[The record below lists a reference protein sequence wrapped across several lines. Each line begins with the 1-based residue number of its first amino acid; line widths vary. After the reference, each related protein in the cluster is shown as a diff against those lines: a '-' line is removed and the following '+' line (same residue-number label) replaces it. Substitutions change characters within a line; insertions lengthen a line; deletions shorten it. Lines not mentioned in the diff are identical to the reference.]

1 MFIVSDVRRKPF
13 HTESELASF
22 AKKFRLATGKSRAQ
36 AARELGV
43 ARPTVFQAEENPE
56 LSLFK
61 LRKRIIER
69 YSPFKV
75 IGPVYLL
82 ERK

>member
-1 MFIVSDVRRKPF
+1 MSPKAF
-13 HTESELASF
+13 HTEAELAAL
-22 AKKFRLATGKSRAQ
+22 AKKVRVVAKKNRAQ

-61 LRKRIIER
+61 LRKRIIEY
-69 YSPFKV
+69 YSPYKV
-75 IGPVYLL
+75 IGPFYLL
-82 ERK
+82 KK